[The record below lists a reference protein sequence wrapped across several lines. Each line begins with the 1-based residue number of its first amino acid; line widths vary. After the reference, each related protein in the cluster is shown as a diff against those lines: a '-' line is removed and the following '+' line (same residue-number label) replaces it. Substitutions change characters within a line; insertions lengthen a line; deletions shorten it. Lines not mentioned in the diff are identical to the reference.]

1 MKNILARGGVE
12 FVAVFLGIALSLW
25 VDDYR
30 ENVNIKKDVRNS
42 LNAIALELAENKETL
57 SYIINAIKFNDTFS
71 DRLLDTKNF
80 DIQKIATK
88 DSIWNANIIPLGNK
102 LYVNAYKNMVSS
114 SLLYNI
120 NNQKLLQEIQ
130 TVYEYDIKNFEWWVD
145 YETKFVEHIDKY
157 IFKNLALSKKA
168 YNWELDWNNVNTV
181 NGLKTTEFQNLMIG
195 NRSNRDALKYFAEKL
210 NESMGN
216 ILKGIEDYNKSR

>member
-120 NNQKLLQEIQ
+120 NNQKLLHEIQ
-130 TVYEYDIKNFEWWVD
+130 TVYEYDINNFEWWVD
-145 YETKFVEHIDKY
+145 YETKFC
-157 IFKNLALSKKA
+157 
-168 YNWELDWNNVNTV
+168 
-181 NGLKTTEFQNLMIG
+181 
-195 NRSNRDALKYFAEKL
+195 
-210 NESMGN
+210 
-216 ILKGIEDYNKSR
+216 

>member
-30 ENVNIKKDVRNS
+30 ENVNIRRDVRNS

-57 SYIINAIKFNDTFS
+57 SYTINAIKFNDTFS
-71 DRLLDTKNF
+71 DRLLDTKTF

-195 NRSNRDALKYFAEKL
+195 NRSNRDILKYYADRL
-210 NESMGN
+210 IISMEN